1 MAGVRKMFF
10 GCAQSTVDF
19 FPLGTSE
26 VFTHC
31 SGLVDHIRLSLDQS
45 RSVSSQ
51 LLFVYDDDIRLF
63 ELSVCLSMSDADNI
77 LAVSACTRRSKRYYF
92 RDPASAHFV
101 KIGT

>member
-1 MAGVRKMFF
+1 MKIFFYYLVKQEFSVAGVRKMFF

-26 VFTHC
+26 VFTDC

-63 ELSVCLSMSDADNI
+63 EQLSVCLS
-77 LAVSACTRRSKRYYF
+77 VYVRR
-92 RDPASAHFV
+92 
-101 KIGT
+101 